1 MMDIDIFQQDKPNHE
16 LFGYGDLPIGDIC
29 KVDLITHNKT
39 PKEIQTSVHAYGQYA
54 KKKFRTKVLNNILY
68 IKRVK

>member
-16 LFGYGDLPIGDIC
+16 FYGYGDLRVGEMC
-29 KVDLITHNKT
+29 KVNLLMHNKDSI
-39 PKEIQTSVHAYGQYA
+39 KIQTSVHAYGQYT
-54 KKKFRTKVLNNILY
+54 KKKFKTKALNNILY